1 MICASLGCAE
11 HSSSSAAAAWLSWC
25 TGGELRAS
33 DTRKESSP
41 GPRPPPG
48 GVLCVCRESSRCFKA
63 AAPRVAAPDAERLRC
78 PQLLGCAGAGA
89 GAGAGTGGCGGWQL
103 LEPARPWS
111 WRPLGCVQ
119 EVPEVC
125 GRKSACLSAAQP
137 RLHPAVSG
145 TFAAPFAV
153 IWGWC
158 CARPP
163 ALPDAFCSSA
173 AGLASQA
180 REEGFTERFRVRFSP
195 SGDRGGGQSLCPSP
209 SPVCC

>member
-25 TGGELRAS
+25 TGGGSGPLTPGRNHPQAPALPRGGFCVSAGRAA
-33 DTRKESSP
+33 DA
-41 GPRPPPG
+41 
-48 GVLCVCRESSRCFKA
+48 SR
-63 AAPRVAAPDAERLRC
+63 RLLHALQH
-78 PQLLGCAGAGA
+78 PTQSGCAARSSWAVPVPVPVPVLVLEAAGD
-89 GAGAGTGGCGGWQL
+89 GSSWSRL
-103 LEPARPWS
+103 RPWS

-153 IWGWC
+153 VWGWC

-180 REEGFTERFRVRFSP
+180 
-195 SGDRGGGQSLCPSP
+195 
-209 SPVCC
+209 